1 MYHVLLRLIVNVF
14 SIWVAV
20 KLVGGVYLTPGSNW
34 VQLVLIGLVFGVLNA
49 LVKPVVVFFSL
60 PAIIFTLGL
69 FYLVVNALILWM
81 TSALIGSLVVNGFW
95 PAVLGG
101 LVISILNWLL
111 GGLLEA

>member
-1 MYHVLLRLIVNVF
+1 MYTLLLRLVVNVF

-20 KLVGGVYLTPGSNW
+20 KLVNGVSLTPGAGW
-34 VQLVLIGLVFGVLNA
+34 LQLVLIGLVFGVLNA

-60 PAIIFTLGL
+60 PAIVLTLGL

-81 TSALIGSLVVNGFW
+81 TSVLVGSFVVAGFW

-101 LVISILNWLL
+101 LVISVLNWLL
-111 GGLLEA
+111 GGVVEG